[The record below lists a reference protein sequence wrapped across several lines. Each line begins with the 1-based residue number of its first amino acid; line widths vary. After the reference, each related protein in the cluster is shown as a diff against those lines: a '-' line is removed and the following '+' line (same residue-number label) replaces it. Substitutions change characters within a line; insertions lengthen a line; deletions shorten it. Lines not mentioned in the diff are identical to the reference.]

1 MDLEIE
7 DIEIN
12 YDEYFALE
20 NVSSST
26 KEKLDKID
34 IIAVPKQYTKNEYYF
49 AQETVDFIKYCR
61 QNDKNHT
68 YDVLAD
74 GDIKVRSLHSFDLW
88 LPVIWVASKILFPM
102 VINIVSSYIW
112 EKIKGHEKEETQVD
126 VTFVVKNKKEKKMIH
141 YKGNADKFKETFEK
155 IDINKM

>member
-1 MDLEIE
+1 MDLEIK

-12 YDEYFALE
+12 YDKYFKLE
-20 NVSSST
+20 NISSST

-34 IIAVPKQYTKNEYYF
+34 IIAVPQQYKENEYYF
-49 AQETVDFIKYCR
+49 AQETVDFMKYCK

-88 LPVIWVASKILFPM
+88 LPVIKVASNILFTIAINM
-102 VINIVSSYIW
+102 VSNYIW
-112 EKIKGHEKEETQVD
+112 EKIKGREKEETQVE
-126 VTFVVKNKKEKKMIH
+126 VTFVVKNKKKEKMIH
-141 YKGNADKFKETFEK
+141 YKGNADKFKETFER

>member
-1 MDLEIE
+1 MDLKIE

-20 NVSSST
+20 NVSLST

-49 AQETVDFIKYCR
+49 AQETIDFIKYCR
-61 QNDKNHT
+61 QNDKKHT

-74 GDIKVRSLHSFDLW
+74 GDIKIRALHSFDLW
-88 LPVIWVASKILFPM
+88 LPVIWVASNILFPIA
-102 VINIVSSYIW
+102 INIVSSYIW
-112 EKIKGHEKEETQVD
+112 EKRKGHEKEETQVD
-126 VTFVVKNKKEKKMIH
+126 VTFVVKNKKKKKMIH
-141 YKGNADKFKETFEK
+141 YKGNADKFKEIFEK

>member
-1 MDLEIE
+1 MDLEIK

-12 YDEYFALE
+12 YDKYFKLE
-20 NVSSST
+20 NISSST

-34 IIAVPKQYTKNEYYF
+34 IIAVPQQYKENEYYF
-49 AQETVDFIKYCR
+49 AQETVDFMKYCK

-88 LPVIWVASKILFPM
+88 LPVIKVASNILFTIAINM
-102 VINIVSSYIW
+102 VSNYIL
-112 EKIKGHEKEETQVD
+112 EKIKGREKEETQVE
-126 VTFVVKNKKEKKMIH
+126 VTFVVKNKKKEKMIH
-141 YKGNADKFKETFEK
+141 YKGNADKFKETFER